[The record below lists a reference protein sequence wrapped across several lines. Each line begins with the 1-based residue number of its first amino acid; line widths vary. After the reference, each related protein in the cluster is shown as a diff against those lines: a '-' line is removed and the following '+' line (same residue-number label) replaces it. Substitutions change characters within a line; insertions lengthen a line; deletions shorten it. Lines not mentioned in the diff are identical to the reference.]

1 MDYSVLSNF
10 SYGMYAVGVKDGN
23 KVSAAIVTCVSQI
36 SGVKP
41 CKIAINLNSDS
52 YSCECIKK
60 EKIFTLAVLSENTP
74 GSVIGALGLVSGRNT
89 DKLKNIRHKVLHEG
103 VPVIKENTCCWTLCK
118 VTDELIADDQTI
130 FIAEIIAGSEKTVG
144 KPMTYA
150 YYRDVL
156 GGSAPVD
163 SPVYIKPAPSVDGFG
178 GEAFICSICGYVY
191 NDPNFG
197 FEELPKNWV
206 CPVCGATKTAFV
218 RK

>member
-1 MDYSVLSNF
+1 M
-10 SYGMYAVGVKDGN
+10 
-23 KVSAAIVTCVSQI
+23 
-36 SGVKP
+36 
-41 CKIAINLNSDS
+41 
-52 YSCECIKK
+52 
-60 EKIFTLAVLSENTP
+60 
-74 GSVIGALGLVSGRNT
+74 
-89 DKLKNIRHKVLHEG
+89 
-103 VPVIKENTCCWTLCK
+103 PVIKENTCCWTLCK

-206 CPVCGATKTAFV
+206 CPVCGLDKDSFE
-218 RK
+218 KE

>member
-74 GSVIGALGLVSGRNT
+74 GSVIGAMGLVSGRNT
-89 DKLKNIRHKVLHEG
+89 DKLKNIRHKVLLEG
-103 VPVIKENTCCWTLCK
+103 VPVIKENTCCWMLCK
-118 VTDELIADDQTI
+118 VTQEHSTGEQTI
-130 FIAEIIAGSEKTVG
+130 FIADIVAGSEKTVG
-144 KPMTYA
+144 TPMTYA

-163 SPVYIKPAPSVDGFG
+163 SPVYVKPAPSIDGSG

-197 FEELPKNWV
+197 FEELYKDWV